1 MFITALLFGLVS
13 SLHCIGMCGP
23 IALMIPL
30 DHQNPAR
37 KALQIMS
44 YHLGR
49 MTSYAALGLLFGS
62 LGKGLYLAGIQ
73 QELSIVAGVAI
84 LILVVIPERIL
95 ARYTFSQ
102 PLYRAVGAVKAR
114 LGLQLRKKGFGSIY
128 FLGLFNGFLPCG
140 LVYAALFG
148 AITIQNPL
156 GGALYMAIFGIG
168 TTPLMSALVYA
179 QNFFTAPIRNK
190 VQKLIP
196 WATAVIAVLFILRGL
211 GLGIQYVSPS
221 SINLFVQQQS
231 NCH

>member
-1 MFITALLFGLVS
+1 MWITALLFGLVS

-23 IALMIPL
+23 IAMMIPL
-30 DHQNPAR
+30 DHQRPTR
-37 KALQIMS
+37 KAMQLMS

-62 LGKGLYLAGIQ
+62 LGQGLYLAGMQ

-95 ARYTFSQ
+95 ARYRFSQ
-102 PLYRAVGAVKAR
+102 PLYQAVGAVKAQ

-128 FLGLFNGFLPCG
+128 LLGLFNGFLPCG

-148 AITIQNPL
+148 AITLQNPL
-156 GGALYMAIFGIG
+156 GGALYMAVFGLG
-168 TTPLMSALVYA
+168 TTPLMSALVYV
-179 QNFFTAPIRNK
+179 QTFFTAPVRNK

-196 WATAVIAVLFILRGL
+196 WATAAIAILFILRGL
-211 GLGIQYVSPS
+211 GLGIPYVSPS
-221 SINLFVQQQS
+221 SINLFVQQSS